1 MDIQAWI
8 AQQRPNILEGLKTFL
23 RYPTISA
30 QTAYYSALHECANWL
45 QEYLHELGFQTAR
58 YGEPPVLY
66 AFYKGPVN
74 APTLLFYG
82 HYDVQP
88 PDPLD
93 RWETPPFEPMI
104 KEDALYARGAC
115 DDKGQVW
122 AHLTAWRYWSEQG
135 GLPVSLHVI
144 LEGQEETGSETL
156 YKVLAEHGHL
166 WKADAGIV
174 SDTAFFSEDI
184 PTLTTG
190 LRGLLYTEVRVDG
203 PTRDLH
209 SGSFGGIVQNPA
221 WALATILSRLKGPDG
236 RITIPGF
243 YDEVLPP
250 DPTIRRQWQTLPA
263 HEAHYLAITGAPALW
278 GEVGFSPLERATIRP
293 TLDIHGLYSGYIGEG
308 SKTII
313 PAYATAK
320 VSMRLVPKQNPDKI
334 WEAFRTYVEALA
346 PPGVK
351 VSVQRLHDPAPAFE
365 TPIDSPF
372 YQAAAEAI
380 QEAFG
385 KAPIPLKEGGSI
397 PVLSAIQTVV
407 AGPIVLMGF
416 GLPTDQIHSPNEHFR
431 LRQLWG
437 GIHATIRF
445 YQKAGLI
452 NTATPA
458 R

>member
-8 AQQRPNILEGLKTFL
+8 AQQRPTILEGLKTFL

-30 QTAYYSALHECANWL
+30 QSAYYPSLHECANWL
-45 QEYLHELGFQTAR
+45 RDYLHRLGFQTAL

-66 AFYKGPVN
+66 AFYKGPEN

-88 PDPLD
+88 PDPLEL
-93 RWETPPFEPMI
+93 WETPPFEPTI
-104 KEDALYARGAC
+104 KDDAIYARGAC

-135 GLPVSLHVI
+135 SLPISLHVV
-144 LEGQEETGSETL
+144 LEGQEETGSDTL
-156 YKVLAEHGHL
+156 YKVLAEHGHR

-190 LRGLLYTEVRVDG
+190 LRGLVYTEIRVDG
-203 PTRDLH
+203 PARDLH
-209 SGSFGGIVQNPA
+209 SGAFGGIVQNPA
-221 WALATILSRLKGPDG
+221 RALSTILSRLKGPDG

-243 YDEVLPP
+243 YEEVLPP

-263 HEAHYLAITGAPALW
+263 NEAYYLAITGAPALW

-313 PAYATAK
+313 PAYAIAK

-334 WEAFRTYVEALA
+334 WEAFRAYVETLS

-365 TPIDSPF
+365 TPTDSPF

-385 KAPIPLKEGGSI
+385 KTPLPLREGGSI
-397 PVLSAIQTVV
+397 PVLSAIQRVV

-437 GIHATIRF
+437 GIQAAIQF
-445 YQKAGLI
+445 YQKAGTL
-452 NTATPA
+452 NVATPA